1 MALSRL
7 CKKEDQKTLPE
18 IIMIA
23 KIFFTFFLVNQKQKG
38 HIDMVA
44 FRARQVV
51 KAAR

>member
-7 CKKEDQKTLPE
+7 CKKEDKKTLPE

-23 KIFFTFFLVNQKQKG
+23 KIFFTFLFLSINNKG

-44 FRARQVV
+44 LRARQVV